1 MNQRTTKLATLGIM
15 CAMAYMLM
23 VVGRFSIFPAAS
35 FLKYDPKD
43 IVIII
48 GGFIFGPLSAAIMS
62 IVVSFVEMITVS
74 TTGPIGLI
82 MNVLSTCT
90 FACTAALIYKKKQ
103 TMAGALVGLLCG
115 VAAMTATM
123 LLWNFFITPIYMGVP
138 REAVA
143 NMLLPVFL
151 PFNLIKGGLNTAVA
165 LLLYKPIVTALR
177 AAKLLPESADGKKG
191 KVNLGVL
198 LAALLLIATWVL
210 IILVLNGVI

>member
-15 CAMAYMLM
+15 CAMAYMVM
-23 VVGRFSIFPAAS
+23 AVGRFSIFPSAP
-35 FLKYDPKD
+35 FLNYDPKD
-43 IVIII
+43 IIIII
-48 GGFIFGPLSAAIMS
+48 GGFIFGPLSAAMMS
-62 IVVSFVEMITVS
+62 IVVSLVEMVTVS
-74 TTGPIGLI
+74 DTGPIGLI

-138 REAVA
+138 REAVT

-151 PFNLIKGGLNTAVA
+151 PFNLIKGGLNAAVT

-177 AAKLLPESADGKKG
+177 ASKLLPESTSEKKG
-191 KVNLGVL
+191 KINLGVL
-198 LAALLLIATWVL
+198 LAALLIIVTC
-210 IILVLNGVI
+210 ILVILVFNGVI